1 MPISYRIDHA
11 VGRIVVTLTDPFD
24 IAEVEVYNR
33 TLFADPQFKT
43 GYDLLADMRIQRYN
57 LSAMLLRG
65 QAERAGQLKSR
76 FSGRQALV
84 CHDNRLLYGMSR
96 LYEVFSRPFGL
107 DVRVFTRMER
117 AEEWLDECQR
127 REREEKRQT
136 T

>member
-11 VGRIVVTLTDPFD
+11 LNRIVVTLTDPFD
-24 IAEVEVYNR
+24 ITEVEVYNR
-33 TLFADPQFKT
+33 TLFADPQFKS

-84 CHDNRLLYGMSR
+84 CHDNRLLYGMAR

-107 DVRVFTRMER
+107 DVRVFTTEHM
-117 AEEWLDECQR
+117 AEGWLDDCQKHDQA
-127 REREEKRQT
+127 KRPT
-136 T
+136 TL